1 MELVCPLC
9 GGTLQRQEKR
19 YVCPDNHSFD
29 IARQGYVHLL
39 PVQNKHSRNPGDTR
53 EQVLSRRA
61 FLESGYYAPIA
72 DALAEEAKALNLHG
86 EILDVGCGEGWYSAA
101 LAETLG
107 LPLTGLDIS
116 KEAVRCAA
124 AKYKGARWL
133 CATAS
138 HIPVPDGSAALLM
151 SLFAITLPEEFHR
164 VLSPGGLYFQV
175 LAAEDHRFYRHN
187 GIDLFAIAE
196 AFMRDVRERRLAAGG
211 STITQQLCKN
221 QFFTQQKLFTR
232 KIAEVFMVR
241 KLEQH
246 CSKDEILEL
255 YINSIYY
262 GSGYYN
268 LADAATGYFGKQIVE
283 LTAWECTLLAGIPN
297 APSVYAPTKNP
308 GLALQRQQ
316 QVLDAM
322 VEYGYLTC
330 KEADEILQQCPEDF
344 L

>member
-1 MELVCPLC
+1 MRNFIQKLRYWIKNCVAMGILFVILTTALLLS
-9 GGTLQRQEKR
+9 GGYQTYQRALSER
-19 YVCPDNHSFD
+19 PIEAVIRD
-29 IARQGYVHLL
+29 IRAQSSYTCL
-39 PVQNKHSRNPGDTR
+39 
-53 EQVLSRRA
+53 EQV
-61 FLESGYYAPIA
+61 PQ
-72 DALAEEAKALNLHG
+72 
-86 EILDVGCGEGWYSAA
+86 
-101 LAETLG
+101 
-107 LPLTGLDIS
+107 
-116 KEAVRCAA
+116 
-124 AKYKGARWL
+124 
-133 CATAS
+133 
-138 HIPVPDGSAALLM
+138 
-151 SLFAITLPEEFHR
+151 
-164 VLSPGGLYFQV
+164 LYINAV

-232 KIAEVFMVR
+232 KIAEVFMVH

-246 CSKDEILEL
+246 CSKNEILEL

-283 LTAWECTLLAGIPN
+283 LTAWECTLLAGLPN